1 MLGRCSG
8 IIKVSQMKKVAL
20 VTGGSRG
27 IGLGIAKQL
36 ATEGFDIAI
45 NGVRPTEEVADVVK
59 GIKSLG
65 AEVIYCQGDVSVP
78 VDREKILEQVKEHFH
93 RLNVL
98 VNNAGIAPR
107 ERRDILYT
115 TEESFDE
122 VMSTNLKSN
131 YFLTQ
136 NVANW
141 MIEQK
146 RSDPGFTGCVIN
158 ISSISATVVSVNRG
172 EYCISK
178 AGISM
183 ATQLF
188 AVRLG
193 EFDIPV
199 YEVRPG
205 IINTDMTSGAKEKYD
220 ALIDQG
226 LCVQKRWGQ
235 PDDVAKCV
243 GALATGSFPYSTGQ
257 VFMVD
262 GGLTIPRL

>member
-1 MLGRCSG
+1 
-8 IIKVSQMKKVAL
+8 MKQVAL
-20 VTGGSRG
+20 ITGGSRG
-27 IGLGIAKQL
+27 IGLGIAEQL
-36 ATEGFDIAI
+36 SASGFDIAI
-45 NGVRPTEEVADVVK
+45 NGIRPESAVADVLNRLRDK
-59 GIKSLG
+59 G
-65 AEVIYCQGDVSVP
+65 ANVIYCQGNVALTK
-78 VDREKILEQVKEHFH
+78 DRKDILQKVREHFN
-93 RLNVL
+93 RINIL

-107 ERRDILYT
+107 ERRDILAT

-122 VMSTNLKSN
+122 LMATNLKSN

-136 NVANW
+136 DVANW

-146 RSDPGFTGCVIN
+146 NANPNYWGCIIN
-158 ISSISATVVSVNRG
+158 ISSISASIASVNRG

-193 EFDIPV
+193 EYNLPV

-205 IINTDMTSGAKEKYD
+205 IISTDMTAGVKEKYD
-220 ALIDQG
+220 TLLSQG
-226 LCVQKRWGQ
+226 LCVQLRWGL
-235 PDDVAKCV
+235 PEDVGKCV
-243 GALATGSFPYSTGQ
+243 GALAKGDFPYSTGQ

-262 GGLTIPRL
+262 GGLTIGRL